1 MSYAFYM
8 KLGWTDEKLLKGCA
22 SIVAT
27 ERKHAL
33 GRLHHEKVNILDTIN
48 FMGII
53 VHNEIKRVAS

>member
-22 SIVAT
+22 SVVAT

-33 GRLHHEKVNILDTIN
+33 GRLHHGKVNILLNAVDQ
-48 FMGII
+48 F
-53 VHNEIKRVAS
+53 HRSQLL